1 MSNES
6 NTAAAPQSLD
16 QVLKTV
22 PELQDPATLEGL
34 SDLITKAAPL
44 IQGRRIHNII
54 DLLAATSDV
63 IEMADEAMVQKLM
76 ALYEDGIGSA
86 WAINNTLRYASA
98 QAAAEKTPPSV
109 WQSLRRLNKDEDVR
123 RGLNVAINVIAEF
136 GRQSRASHGPMPE
149 D

>member
-6 NTAAAPQSLD
+6 NTAPKSLD

-34 SDLITKAAPL
+34 SELITKAAPL
-44 IQGRRIHNII
+44 IQGRRVHNII

-98 QAAAEKTPPSV
+98 QAAREETPPSI

-136 GRQSRASHGPMPE
+136 GRQSRAGYGPMPE

>member
-6 NTAAAPQSLD
+6 NNEVTSEALD
-16 QVLKTV
+16 QALKHL
-22 PELQDPATLEGL
+22 PELQDPATQEGL
-34 SDLITKAAPL
+34 ADLIAKAAPL
-44 IQGRRIHNII
+44 IQGRRLHNIV

-76 ALYEDGIGSA
+76 TLYEDGISSV
-86 WAINNTLRYASA
+86 WALNNTLRYASV
-98 QAAAEKTPPSV
+98 QAAGDETPPSV

-123 RGLNVAINVIAEF
+123 RGLNLAINVLSEF
-136 GRQSRASHGPMPE
+136 GRQSRASYGPMPE